1 MQEVVPSA
9 YLRHPKTVELILSY
23 EVFHIPRLPHK
34 RITIPMIM
42 SDPKLTLNLA
52 DKRHTKKNN

>member
-9 YLRHPKTVELILSY
+9 YLKHPTTVELILSY
-23 EVFHIPRLPHK
+23 EAFYIPRLPHK
-34 RITIPMIM
+34 RIMIPMIM

-52 DKRHTKKNN
+52 DKKHIKKNN